1 MCGCVG
7 QHQHI
12 ATTALVG
19 NKRGGELRIDQI
31 SEEAAFISVS
41 TFKTDRVQ
49 FILRKILRRI
59 KVMIIAVCKS
69 QILLKLF

>member
-31 SEEAAFISVS
+31 SEEATFILVS
-41 TFKTDRVQ
+41 TFEPTGCDSFKKYLDE
-49 FILRKILRRI
+49 LR
-59 KVMIIAVCKS
+59 
-69 QILLKLF
+69 